1 MTTVLDLKPNV
12 VPSADDFGRDF
23 FFRVPH
29 PRLAWSILE
38 VLVRPAN
45 GLWQYAYGYNFSAS
59 GMGTPFTGKAP
70 SRETAGRAGM
80 LRLRDALKRFT
91 GEGKPDGR
99 DGDQIEAAKYLA
111 RIQELLHPTQP
122 ELFDLSWKGGAA

>member
-45 GLWQYAYGYNFSAS
+45 GIWQYAYGYNFSAC
-59 GMGTPFTGKAP
+59 GMGTPFSGKAP
-70 SRETAGRAGM
+70 SRETAGRAGL
-80 LRLRDALKRFT
+80 LRLRDALKRFA
-91 GEGKPDGR
+91 GENQLDGQ
-99 DGDQIEAAKYLA
+99 DSDQVEAVKYAA
-111 RIQELLHPTQP
+111 RLQELLQPRQP
-122 ELFDLSWKGGAA
+122 ELFDMCWKGGAA